1 MVHSTFDILKQ
12 TPGPMKASTLIAL
25 MVPVVA
31 LWISAVV
38 AFARSLEA

>member
-1 MVHSTFDILKQ
+1 MRGAWASA
-12 TPGPMKASTLIAL
+12 MKATTLIAL